1 MDKKREII
9 EHNREILYHPKKKY
23 INIYNL
29 LNDYPKIRRMLL
41 NIYNLMD
48 QTETLMYRDKITLLL
63 SNKTLKKLTGY
74 KTDMSVNPKINY
86 LCTVGFFGKLND
98 EINEKSYL
106 MQEWKKENPTKETI
120 NTIILVK
127 YTDQTLQEINANIE
141 ELNELGITPCNIR
154 DVSLRLKGLSDM
166 AEETYYRRRNA
177 YTSKLAG
184 EYAILETDLIEEM
197 DLQLQDYGYTDREY
211 LKAWIIERMLE
222 RNWSKGKAEWF
233 IKLVNP
239 TLRLLYNYH
248 KPTQQE
254 KALYKLNSNSFIYT
268 SLE

>member
-29 LNDYPKIRRMLL
+29 LNDYPKMRRMLL

-74 KTDMSVNPKINY
+74 KTDASVNPKINY

-141 ELNELGITPCNIR
+141 ELNELGVTPCNIR

-248 KPTQQE
+248 KPTKQE

>member
-29 LNDYPKIRRMLL
+29 LNDYPKIKQMLL

-106 MQEWKKENPTKETI
+106 MQEWKKEHPKKETF

-127 YTDQTLQEINANIE
+127 YTDQILQEIDSNIG
-141 ELNELGITPCNIR
+141 ELNELSVTPCNIR
-154 DVSLRLKGLSDM
+154 DVNLRLKGLSDM

-177 YTSKLAG
+177 YTSKLAD
-184 EYAILETDLIEEM
+184 ECAILETDLIEEM
-197 DLQLQDYGYTDREY
+197 DLQLQDYGYTNREY
-211 LKAWIIERMLE
+211 LKAWIIERMAE
-222 RNWSKGKAEWF
+222 KNWKTGRAEWF